1 MGQLRICT
9 ELQGGTWQTYLRAH
23 LTEEEV
29 AKLDKSV
36 PMPMLSA
43 PQLKYAVGAARAVKL
58 LNLVRP
64 IMPEIDL
71 KGQRRCVYIHD
82 NGVRCSNYIAS
93 GMCGVHMPA
102 VKQVTKFF
110 KSQTLNDQYKAY
122 LKDPRQ
128 LSLNRELAM
137 LRLMMAKLMDMV
149 VGDNVPIQ
157 IIEHVTVLTRD
168 IKSMVEATAKLNQL
182 TPETV
187 DNILNACVKVLEEY
201 VPADKLEEAAAK
213 IQELSSTDPVS
224 DIQFEPGNNIE
235 IDGEVQTIAAVDG
248 RDIQKRALLEHYGPL
263 LDPENLETLKGI
275 VNEPK

>member
-1 MGQLRICT
+1 
-9 ELQGGTWQTYLRAH
+9 
-23 LTEEEV
+23 
-29 AKLDKSV
+29 
-36 PMPMLSA
+36 
-43 PQLKYAVGAARAVKL
+43 
-58 LNLVRP
+58 
-64 IMPEIDL
+64 
-71 KGQRRCVYIHD
+71 
-82 NGVRCSNYIAS
+82 
-93 GMCGVHMPA
+93 MPA